1 MPQLQATQPL
11 LNPAASS
18 WSPTAVSASLQHNSR
33 FLHNA
38 MSGAQRTPLIV
49 ANAWPRAAPV
59 ALPPRRP
66 AARRSLR
73 KERSWRRSE
82 HAAMRANCVRCLQT
96 RRATSAARWVT

>member
-38 MSGAQRTPLIV
+38 MSGAQPHAPHRTERL
-49 ANAWPRAAPV
+49 PRAAPV
-59 ALPPRRP
+59 AAPRRP
-66 AARRSLR
+66 AAPPPAAR
-73 KERSWRRSE
+73 KELEAQRTRGDARR
-82 HAAMRANCVRCLQT
+82 
-96 RRATSAARWVT
+96 

>member
-49 ANAWPRAAPV
+49 ANAWPRAAPP
-59 ALPPRRP
+59 ALRP
-66 AARRSLR
+66 AAPPPAAQKR
-73 KERSWRRSE
+73 KERSWTQRTRDARR
-82 HAAMRANCVRCLQT
+82 
-96 RRATSAARWVT
+96 

>member
-38 MSGAQRTPLIV
+38 MSGAQPHALIV
-49 ANAWPRAAPV
+49 ANAWPRAAPP
-59 ALPPRRP
+59 ARRP
-66 AARRSLR
+66 AAPPPAAR
-73 KERSWRRSE
+73 KELEAQRTRGDARR
-82 HAAMRANCVRCLQT
+82 
-96 RRATSAARWVT
+96 